1 MWCIGRVGYGGW
13 DVGVLGGEVGVLG
26 GWGVGRGGGRCCAC
40 EYLFSDYVKV
50 IVANCC

>member
-1 MWCIGRVGYGGW
+1 MGCGGVGRGSGGVGR
-13 DVGVLGGEVGVLG
+13 
-26 GWGVGRGGGRCCAC
+26 GVGRGGGRCCAC